1 MGWRTLTEMLR
12 LPTRREAIR
21 TLCAGVLIAAICW
34 YFGVDVW
41 HAILLGCAMTVTALA
56 VFAGTSAPDARD
68 LSWRPGKRVR
78 NDGSR
83 NDVASL
89 SSSLHAGW
97 GVVGLT
103 AERRLHEIARRRLA
117 LDGLDLQNVDDRAR
131 DRASDRWAGLPD
143 PRARSEPATETANAQ
158 VLPRHA
164 RRHRLQPLPDA
175 PATLAR
181 LGSAIDPDPAS
192 GGPVNDD
199 PLTGPDR
206 TLNCR
211 PMRIGLR
218 PAPCRWTRSRGWQG
232 WYSTALAPSW
242 SG

>member
-21 TLCAGVLIAAICW
+21 TLCAGVLLAAICW

-41 HAILLGCAMTVTALA
+41 HAILLGCAITVTALA

-117 LDGLDLQNVDDRAR
+117 LDGLDLQNVDHRLAIERRIGGRACQILVRGQSRRLRLRTLRYSLDMLDAIDSNHYPTPQPRSQGWDPQSILSSLWRAR
-131 DRASDRWAGLPD
+131 ER
-143 PRARSEPATETANAQ
+143 
-158 VLPRHA
+158 
-164 RRHRLQPLPDA
+164 
-175 PATLAR
+175 
-181 LGSAIDPDPAS
+181 
-192 GGPVNDD
+192 
-199 PLTGPDR
+199 
-206 TLNCR
+206 
-211 PMRIGLR
+211 
-218 PAPCRWTRSRGWQG
+218 
-232 WYSTALAPSW
+232 
-242 SG
+242 

>member
-1 MGWRTLTEMLR
+1 MLTEMLR

-41 HAILLGCAMTVTALA
+41 HAILLGCAITVTALA
-56 VFAGTSAPDARD
+56 AVAATSAPDARD

-97 GVVGLT
+97 GFVGLT

-117 LDGLDLQNVDDRAR
+117 LDGLDLRNADHGLAIERRIGGRAYR
-131 DRASDRWAGLPD
+131 ILVRGQRRGLRLRTLRYSLDMLDGID
-143 PRARSEPATETANAQ
+143 PNHYPTP
-158 VLPRHA
+158 LPR
-164 RRHRLQPLPDA
+164 
-175 PATLAR
+175 
-181 LGSAIDPDPAS
+181 S
-192 GGPVNDD
+192 
-199 PLTGPDR
+199 
-206 TLNCR
+206 
-211 PMRIGLR
+211 
-218 PAPCRWTRSRGWQG
+218 QG
-232 WYSTALAPSW
+232 WDLQSTLTSLGRPRER
-242 SG
+242 